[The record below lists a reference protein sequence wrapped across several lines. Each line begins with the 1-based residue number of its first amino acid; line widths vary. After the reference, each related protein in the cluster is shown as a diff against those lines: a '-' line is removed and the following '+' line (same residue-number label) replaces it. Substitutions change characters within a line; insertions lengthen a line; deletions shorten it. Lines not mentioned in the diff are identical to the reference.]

1 METKRKEK
9 EPFSLFL
16 LSLGRKERVLIFL
29 CFGVSKLARK
39 EREPIGFQGSLG
51 VLILFIYIGKVV
63 SKRGEERQKEQGRWG
78 YLPSRKGNPR
88 DPSFIFIFFCCFVR
102 LIFTMNC
109 KVIFS

>member
-29 CFGVSKLARK
+29 CFEVSKLARK

-88 DPSFIFIFFCCFVR
+88 DPFLF
-102 LIFTMNC
+102 
-109 KVIFS
+109 